1 MTDALER
8 LQALADPAKAAEMA
22 AYHKAPRVY
31 LGIALPDLEPL
42 VAEWRAGLDVPARL
56 RLAADLW
63 DSDVHEGRIAAAKL
77 LTQARIPTDEPLVWD
92 ELRRWVPG
100 FDAWAIGDQAC
111 KAIERRLTAAPDRL
125 DTVEGWTRDPVTWV
139 RRAALV
145 ATLPWSKLN
154 HSSAAERAA
163 RERILGWA
171 EGMVADP
178 DWFIQKAVGGWLRSL
193 SVHDPDR
200 TLAFLD
206 GPGRD
211 LKAFARKDAVRRLR
225 RGAARAA

>member
-8 LQALADPAKAAEMA
+8 LQALGDPAKAAEMA

-31 LGIALPDLEPL
+31 LGIALPELEPL
-42 VAEWRAGLDVPARL
+42 IAEWRAGLEVAGRVD
-56 RLAADLW
+56 LAGALW
-63 DSDVHEGRIAAAKL
+63 DSDVHEARIAAAKL

-111 KAIERRLTAAPDRL
+111 KAIERRLTAAPGRL
-125 DTVEGWTRDPVTWV
+125 DAVEGWTRDPVMWV

-145 ATLPWSKLN
+145 ATLPWSKLS
-154 HSSAAERAA
+154 HPSEAERAA

-171 EGMVADP
+171 GAMVSDRN
-178 DWFIQKAVGGWLRSL
+178 WFVQKAVGLWLRSL

-200 TLAFLD
+200 TRAFLD
-206 GPGRD
+206 GPGLG
-211 LKAFARKDAVRRLR
+211 LKAFARKDAVRKL
-225 RGAARAA
+225 A